1 MFFENWFHYLSPQ
14 QILDLENF
22 KQFLISYN
30 LITTTVGVLIA
41 YAAWDFIQSLIGDIL
56 LPGIY
61 FLFFTNFISNKFIS
75 SVFEPVNKLN
85 FPRFITRLLSFSIAV
100 TVTFLF
106 IQYIIRNWINK
117 NNNGT
122 LIIDNKINIPINTN
136 NPNNS
141 SN

>member
-1 MFFENWFHYLSPQ
+1 MIFENWFYYLSPQ

-30 LITTTVGVLIA
+30 IVTTTVGVLIA

-61 FLFFTNFISNKFIS
+61 FLFFTHFISNKFIS

-85 FPRFITRLLSFSIAV
+85 LPRFITRLLSFSIAV

-106 IQYIIRNWINK
+106 IQYIIKNWINK

-122 LIIDNKINIPINTN
+122 LNINNPINIPTN
-136 NPNNS
+136 IPNNIPT
-141 SN
+141 N